1 VESAPGAGATFRIEL
16 PMEQKNAAQSETPA
30 DERPADPPVFTAA

>member
-16 PMEQKNAAQSETPA
+16 PMEQKISTDGTNSAEP
-30 DERPADPPVFTAA
+30 RPADPLIFTAA

>member
-16 PMEQKNAAQSETPA
+16 PMEQKISPEGTNPA
-30 DERPADPPVFTAA
+30 EERPAGPPVFTAA